1 MTLLE
6 FKEKIHTDCS
16 QLSYL
21 ILDIQAI
28 KFDAAKAD
36 SLKNVLNCS
45 AFSSCDYLRK
55 KNNALYFIEL
65 SDLKYEISNYEND
78 GFNRRDAIKKSKDG
92 IRQKLS
98 DSMHIYIEMAKKFNI
113 DDSKI
118 KYKKVL
124 LAICQSSQADVI
136 ALSVL
141 ANNLEQHYKPT
152 LYTSIKLIPYTEL
165 ENIFKR

>member
-1 MTLLE
+1 MALLE

-16 QLSYL
+16 RLSYL
-21 ILDIQAI
+21 ILDVKGI
-28 KFDAAKAD
+28 KLDAPKAD

-55 KNNALYFIEL
+55 KNNTLYFIEL
-65 SDLKYEISNYEND
+65 SDLKYEISNYENSGLD
-78 GFNRRDAIKKSKDG
+78 KRAAIKKSKVG

-98 DSMHIYIEMAKKFNI
+98 DSIHIYIEMIKKFNI
-113 DDSKI
+113 DSSKI

-152 LYTSIKLIPYTEL
+152 LYTSIKIIPYTEL